1 MKKIIIFTLIIL
13 GLSSCSIVQS
23 TSFNED
29 DSGAISFY
37 LEMGE
42 FVAKMGEDALKNQ
55 MNELDFE
62 NKTNKMLENQT
73 LIKFLD
79 ETKGVSDVQSIF
91 DEKLY
96 RFGVRLKF
104 DNTTSLNNAINRLKY
119 YQKSEKDS
127 SAVIDDFEYYNIL
140 DKKLILNEP
149 IMKKDN
155 TEQTDGEKEQG
166 DEMAKMIFMVW
177 KINFASRKIK
187 KIDSE
192 FDFKKKGKKQVSLVT
207 NLIGIGERV
216 SETIAV
222 IHLK

>member
-29 DSGAISFY
+29 DSGEISFY

-42 FVAKMGEDALKNQ
+42 FVAKMGEDALKKQ

-79 ETKGVSDVQSIF
+79 ETKGVSDVQPIF

-119 YQKSEKDS
+119 YQKSES
-127 SAVIDDFEYYNIL
+127 SFYYFQSNSTFL
-140 DKKLILNEP
+140 QLRQNTFVP
-149 IMKKDN
+149 I
-155 TEQTDGEKEQG
+155 
-166 DEMAKMIFMVW
+166 
-177 KINFASRKIK
+177 
-187 KIDSE
+187 
-192 FDFKKKGKKQVSLVT
+192 
-207 NLIGIGERV
+207 
-216 SETIAV
+216 
-222 IHLK
+222 